1 MRYATGFLLPLVSG
15 ISGPASFGRWVV
27 NTVPWKNLHDIRDIV
42 NTMHNT
48 SVDIFESK
56 KEALENGD
64 KALSNQVGQG
74 KDIMSILSEYLQLC
88 YVASEAR
95 AADIYT

>member
-1 MRYATGFLLPLVSG
+1 
-15 ISGPASFGRWVV
+15 
-27 NTVPWKNLHDIRDIV
+27 
-42 NTMHNT
+42 MHNT